1 MAKIPKP
8 LPELSWLKPR
18 LAISRAITLLSFF
31 ALALLLLVWT
41 LFFAD
46 LHGARPWVILS
57 IELLPLALLAPGLLM
72 GSPRAHAWMCFLVNL
87 YFIKGVLAAF
97 DPARS
102 VLGWAEAV
110 LSLSLFCA
118 ALMYTRWRFQ
128 YDRKLAGE
136 V

>member
-1 MAKIPKP
+1 VAKTPKP

-18 LAISRAITLLSFF
+18 LAISRAISLLSFF
-31 ALALLLLVWT
+31 ALILVLLIWT
-41 LFFAD
+41 LVFAD

-57 IELLPLALLAPGLLM
+57 IELVPLALLAPGLLM
-72 GSPRAHAWMCFLVNL
+72 GSARAHAWMCFLVNL

-102 VLGWAEAV
+102 MLGWAETL
-110 LSLSLFCA
+110 LSLTLFCA

>member
-18 LAISRAITLLSFF
+18 LAISRAISLLSFF

-41 LFFAD
+41 LVFAD

-72 GSPRAHAWMCFLVNL
+72 GNARAHAWMCFLVNL

-102 VLGWAEAV
+102 LLGWAETL
-110 LSLSLFCA
+110 LSLTLFCA